1 MFPWLRGREQELRQL
16 RAEAR
21 NAEIQLIEARKSN
34 NGEVPPL
41 LEKRR
46 LASKALLTSK
56 RRWEAQWWGDL
67 AEEARTES
75 PQRDEFTFW
84 KICKQLCFRE
94 QRALRRS
101 AKRAVSDPVFDR
113 EAWKSFLSSVQAG
126 TGEVSPE
133 VWDHVPV
140 APTVASELSLI
151 PIWEKFLKALKS
163 MRCSKRGGHDD
174 VTVELINFGGLDIQR
189 AVFHIIVNMWQ
200 GALLS
205 KPGEEAATWSP
216 STTLGICVPVFKNK
230 GDRRDRKIIGTLLCF
245 LLLPN

>member
-1 MFPWLRGREQELRQL
+1 MSQAAVMKGCALSVLGPTPPSAMFPWLRGREQELRQL
-16 RAEAR
+16 RAEVR

-56 RRWEAQWWGDL
+56 RRWEAPSWGDL
-67 AEEARTES
+67 AEKAQTAS
-75 PQRDEFTFW
+75 AQRDEFTFW
-84 KICKQLCFRE
+84 QICKQLCFRE
-94 QRALRRS
+94 QQTLHRS

-126 TGEVSPE
+126 IGKVDPE

-140 APTVASELSLI
+140 APAVASEFSLI
-151 PIWEKFLKALKS
+151 PTCEKFLKALKS
-163 MRCSKRGGHDD
+163 MRCGKRGGHDD
-174 VTVELINFGGLDIQR
+174 VTVELIKFGGLDIQR

-216 STTLGICVPVFKNK
+216 STILGICISVF
-230 GDRRDRKIIGTLLCF
+230 
-245 LLLPN
+245 